1 MILFMLKL
9 KIMRKAKFF
18 FIVLYILFFNIF
30 VFSEIEYPIDIL
42 CKFPKIIKIRGDKAY
57 ITCYDKVKIYVYSLK
72 NRKIE
77 MSFLKKGEGPSEA
90 KYSPS
95 RNGFKIFK
103 DYYSVS
109 VSGKI
114 MYFDKKGG
122 LIKSKRHHPKYYGLL
137 PVGNNFVCEQGGMPD
152 PKNAD
157 AKIIKRKIVLLGNN
171 FIFGSKLKKKKDLI
185 EYETSFLQRYD
196 FKHEKFELNMIQEYA
211 GYTVFGEKIY
221 CGKSYEDRGE
231 FHVFDSDGKLI
242 RKFKIE
248 FKKRKIKGR
257 YKKESLLFKTEWL
270 KSLNKKP
277 NPIIKDVIYLKYYPS
292 FRNFF
297 ISDDKIY
304 MLEYPY
310 DKYIRINIADIY
322 GKVSESKRIYKKNP
336 YRFMLEMGDGY
347 YIYDN
352 ALYYLSDTEEGWV
365 LKKMEF

>member
-1 MILFMLKL
+1 VKKTIL
-9 KIMRKAKFF
+9 
-18 FIVLYILFFNIF
+18 IVLYILFFNIF
-30 VFSEIEYPIDIL
+30 VFSETEYPIDIL
-42 CKFPKIIKIRGDKAY
+42 CKFPKIIKIRGNKVY
-57 ITCYDKVKIYVYSLK
+57 ITCYDNVKVYVYSLK

-109 VSGKI
+109 VLGKI
-114 MYFDKKGG
+114 MYFDREGR
-122 LIKSKRHHPKYYGLL
+122 LIKSKRHQPKYYGLL

-152 PKNAD
+152 PKNAG
-157 AKIIKRKIVLLGNN
+157 AKRMKRKIVLLGTDMEK
-171 FIFGSKLKKKKDLI
+171 IKDI
-185 EYETSFLQRYD
+185 VEYDTLVLQRYNFRTKKKEINLIRD
-196 FKHEKFELNMIQEYA
+196 YS
-211 GYTVFGEKIY
+211 GYSVVGNKIY
-221 CGKSYEDRGE
+221 CGKSYEDGGE

-242 RKFKIE
+242 RKFRIE
-248 FKKRKIKGR
+248 FKKRKIKDR
-257 YKKESLLFKTEWL
+257 YKKEFLLFKTEWL

-277 NPIIKDVIYLKYYPS
+277 NLIIKDVIYLKYYPS

-297 ISDDKIY
+297 ISDNKIY

-310 DKYIRINIADIY
+310 DKYIRITIADIY
-322 GKVSESKRIYKKNP
+322 GKVLESKRIYKKNP